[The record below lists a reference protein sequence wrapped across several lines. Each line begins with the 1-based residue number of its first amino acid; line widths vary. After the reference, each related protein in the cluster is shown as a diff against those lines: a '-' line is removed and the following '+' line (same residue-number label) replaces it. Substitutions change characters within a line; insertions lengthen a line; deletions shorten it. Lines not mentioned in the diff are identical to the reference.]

1 MKHGLKHVTAGALA
15 AAVVLALGAGSAP
28 AAGKFEGVTLTVG
41 TFGGSWKDRLCSV
54 FCPKFEA
61 EGGKV
66 EWVSGNPRV
75 LLSKLVAARG
85 QDAPFDV
92 VEIVDSTW
100 PETLKAGFV
109 QKYDPANIPNTKGLN
124 SNMYDEY
131 KVANWITEEGFIFD
145 IKGFEELGIP
155 RPTRFKDLLHP
166 KLQGKVAF
174 PDVIVNTA
182 ITGIVGFAVDGG
194 GDENNI
200 DPGLKL
206 INDLNVHSFWS
217 SGTQMTQLHK
227 AGDVLASIAH
237 AGWAVRLHDADV
249 GVGVVHPIVKDRQ
262 GMASRGF
269 AGVVAGTKNKEA
281 AEFYINILVSEE
293 MQELLHVKNG
303 IVPTNTKIQEKYSDP
318 SKLKRD
324 ISGEPFLLM
333 KPEEIAN
340 LYYMDWSNFNMKDWT
355 RKWNRTVAK

>member
-1 MKHGLKHVTAGALA
+1 MSLRVRQLTAGALA
-15 AAVVLALGAGSAP
+15 AAVALSISAGSAV
-28 AAGKFEGVTLTVG
+28 AAGKFEGVTLTIG

-66 EWVSGNPRV
+66 QWVSGNPRV

-92 VEIVDSTW
+92 VEIVDSSW
-100 PETLKAGFV
+100 PETLQGGFV
-109 QKYDPANIPNTKGLN
+109 QKYNPANVPNTKDLD
-124 SNMYDEY
+124 SKMYDEY
-131 KVANWITEEGFIFD
+131 KVANWVTEEGFIFD
-145 IKGFEELGIP
+145 IKGFEALGLP
-155 RPTRFKDLLHP
+155 RPTHFKDLLNP
-166 KLQGKVAF
+166 KLKGKVTF
-174 PDVIVNTA
+174 PDINVNTA
-182 ITGIVGFAVDGG
+182 LNPIVGFAADAG

-206 INDLNVHSFWS
+206 IKDLNVHSFWS
-217 SGTQMTQLHK
+217 SGTQVTQLHK
-227 AGDVLASIAH
+227 AGDVLVSIAH
-237 AGWAVRLHDADV
+237 AGWGVRLNDAGV
-249 GVGVVHPIVKDRQ
+249 GVGMVHPMVKDKR

-269 AGVVAGTKNKEA
+269 AGIVANTKHKEA
-281 AEFYINILVSEE
+281 AEMYLNVLISEE

-303 IVPTNTKIQEKYSDP
+303 VVPTNVKIQAKYSDP

-324 ISGEPFLLM
+324 IAGEPFLLM

-340 LYYMDWSNFNMKDWT
+340 LYYMDWSNFSMKDWT
-355 RKWNRTVAK
+355 RKWNRSVAQ